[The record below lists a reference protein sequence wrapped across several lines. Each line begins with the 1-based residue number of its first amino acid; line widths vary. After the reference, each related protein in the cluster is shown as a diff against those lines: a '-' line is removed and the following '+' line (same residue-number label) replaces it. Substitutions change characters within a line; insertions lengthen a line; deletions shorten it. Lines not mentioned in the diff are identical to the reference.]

1 LFSPEIRHT
10 LSFSSPSPTH
20 SYGFSSRVEAVTV
33 QEQDRLTQLC
43 SLIQN
48 ENDPSKFTALIEE
61 LTEFLEQMEHHFD
74 EDQRKDPL
82 L

>member
-1 LFSPEIRHT
+1 M
-10 LSFSSPSPTH
+10 
-20 SYGFSSRVEAVTV
+20 TV
-33 QEQDRLTQLC
+33 QEQDRLTELC
-43 SLIQN
+43 SLIQS

-61 LTEFLEQMEHHFD
+61 LVEFLEQMQRHFD